1 MIEVPLVHEPISPSN
16 FFLGPCG
23 SWSLWTFCNRWW
35 GAPEEGRRPGSTYPG
50 QLIIYRLG
58 GARREGNHIERSWGV
73 IYLKS
78 LHGEWFEFFFDQHNG
93 VSEWNFLYLYIFTP
107 LHPIAKNKLSHR
119 VGNDQRFPND
129 SPAQISGSAGR
140 PELFKWAS
148 PCVAAMCCRF
158 FCCWGQVWSK
168 HRDILKWP
176 FALKSQRRGWNSRIH
191 RWKSKQHVVMVTEN
205 PGKRYFL

>member
-1 MIEVPLVHEPISPSN
+1 MSQYLLRISSWGPVAPGLFGPFVMDDEVPPRNPRT
-16 FFLGPCG
+16 GPWKEDDLDG
-23 SWSLWTFCNRWW
+23 YIPWKVSLYTV
-35 GAPEEGRRPGSTYPG
+35 
-50 QLIIYRLG
+50 G
-58 GARREGNHIERSWGV
+58 GARREGNHIETELGS
-73 IYLKS
+73 YLKSS
-78 LHGEWFEFFFDQHNG
+78 LHGEWFGVLISNIV
-93 VSEWNFLYLYIFTP
+93 VSEWNCLYLYIFTP
-107 LHPIAKNKLSHR
+107 LHPIAKSKLSHR
-119 VGNDQRFPND
+119 VDKDQRFPND